1 MSKAKKQTKG
11 NIILEIDKSLDK
23 KYADMLEEIQYMQA
37 DIDRAERKAKKKAFK
52 NMKKG
57 NTFYDASKPIN
68 VRKEVIRNMENRN
81 FFERVT
87 GIIQELKP
95 ICIIIARLVM
105 SLIVSILS
113 IDAVKYRIS
122 PKTLNA
128 MRNVYDLA
136 KSVA

>member
-1 MSKAKKQTKG
+1 MSKKQKQSKG

-68 VRKEVIRNMENRN
+68 VRKEVIKNMENRN

>member
-1 MSKAKKQTKG
+1 MSKKHKKPKG

-52 NMKKG
+52 NMRKG

-68 VRKEVIRNMENRN
+68 VRKEVIKNMENKN

-87 GIIQELKP
+87 DIIQELKP

>member
-1 MSKAKKQTKG
+1 MAKKHKQSKG
-11 NIILEIDKSLDK
+11 NIIIEIDKSLDK

-37 DIDRAERKAKKKAFK
+37 DIDRAERKAKKKAYK
-52 NMKKG
+52 NMRNG
-57 NTFYDASKPIN
+57 NTLYDASKPIN
-68 VRKEVIRNMENRN
+68 VRKEVIKNMENRN

-87 GIIQELKP
+87 DIIQELKP

>member
-1 MSKAKKQTKG
+1 MAKKHKKPKG

-52 NMKKG
+52 NMRKG

-68 VRKEVIRNMENRN
+68 VRKEVIKNMENRN

-87 GIIQELKP
+87 DIIQELKP

>member
-1 MSKAKKQTKG
+1 MSKAKKQSKG

-68 VRKEVIRNMENRN
+68 VRKEVIKNMENRN

-87 GIIQELKP
+87 GIIEELKP

-113 IDAVKYRIS
+113 IDAVKDRIS

>member
-1 MSKAKKQTKG
+1 MSKAKKQSKG

-68 VRKEVIRNMENRN
+68 VRKEVIKNMENRN

-95 ICIIIARLVM
+95 ICMIIARLVM

>member
-1 MSKAKKQTKG
+1 MSKKHKKPKG

-52 NMKKG
+52 NMRKG

-68 VRKEVIRNMENRN
+68 VRKEVIKNMENRN

>member
-1 MSKAKKQTKG
+1 M
-11 NIILEIDKSLDK
+11 
-23 KYADMLEEIQYMQA
+23 KYSELNARE
-37 DIDRAERKAKKKAFK
+37 KKAFK

-68 VRKEVIRNMENRN
+68 VRKEVIKNMENRN

>member
-1 MSKAKKQTKG
+1 MSKKHKKPKG

-52 NMKKG
+52 NMRKG
-57 NTFYDASKPIN
+57 NTFYDASKAIN
-68 VRKEVIRNMENRN
+68 VRKEVIKNMENKN

-87 GIIQELKP
+87 DIIQELKP

>member
-1 MSKAKKQTKG
+1 MSKAKKQSKG

-68 VRKEVIRNMENRN
+68 VRKEVIKNMENRN

-105 SLIVSILS
+105 GLIVSILS

>member
-1 MSKAKKQTKG
+1 MSKAKKQSKG

>member
-1 MSKAKKQTKG
+1 MAKKQKQSKG

-68 VRKEVIRNMENRN
+68 VRKEVIKNMENQN

>member
-1 MSKAKKQTKG
+1 MSKAKKQSKG

-68 VRKEVIRNMENRN
+68 VRKEVIKNMENRN

-87 GIIQELKP
+87 CIIQELKP

>member
-1 MSKAKKQTKG
+1 MSKAKKQSKG

-68 VRKEVIRNMENRN
+68 VRKEVIRNMENKN
-81 FFERVT
+81 FFERVSS
-87 GIIQELKP
+87 IIQELKP

>member
-1 MSKAKKQTKG
+1 MSKKHNKPKG

-52 NMKKG
+52 NMRKG

-68 VRKEVIRNMENRN
+68 VRKEVIKNMENKN

-87 GIIQELKP
+87 NIIQELKP

-122 PKTLNA
+122 PNTLHT

>member
-1 MSKAKKQTKG
+1 MSKAKKQSKG

-68 VRKEVIRNMENRN
+68 VRKEVIKNMENKN
-81 FFERVT
+81 FFERVSC
-87 GIIQELKP
+87 IIQELKP

-122 PKTLNA
+122 PKTLSA

>member
-1 MSKAKKQTKG
+1 MSKKQKQSKG

-52 NMKKG
+52 NMRKG

-68 VRKEVIRNMENRN
+68 VRKEVIKNMENRN

-87 GIIQELKP
+87 DIIQELKP

>member
-1 MSKAKKQTKG
+1 MSKKQKQSKG

-37 DIDRAERKAKKKAFK
+37 DIDRADRKAKKKAFK

-68 VRKEVIRNMENRN
+68 VRKEAIKNIENRN

>member
-1 MSKAKKQTKG
+1 MSKKQKRSKG

-23 KYADMLEEIQYMQA
+23 KYADILEEIQYMQA

-68 VRKEVIRNMENRN
+68 VRKEVIKNMENRN

>member
-1 MSKAKKQTKG
+1 MSKAKKQSKG

-68 VRKEVIRNMENRN
+68 VRKEVIKNMENRN

>member
-1 MSKAKKQTKG
+1 MSKTKKQSKG